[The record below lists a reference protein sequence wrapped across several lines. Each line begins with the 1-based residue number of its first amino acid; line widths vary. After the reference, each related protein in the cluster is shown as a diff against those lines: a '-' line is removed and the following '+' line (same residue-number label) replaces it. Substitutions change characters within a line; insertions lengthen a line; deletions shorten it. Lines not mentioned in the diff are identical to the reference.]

1 MPSRL
6 TAPGKPDL
14 SRSNVARYLQL
25 ATLFRRHIESGHWPA
40 GAQIPTVDELAAQHG
55 VARATIRQAL
65 GILEEEALISR
76 FRAKGTFVNA
86 QRPRHLW
93 LDMTTD
99 WRGLLNAR
107 EGAVIEI
114 LEEDGDI
121 DALPH
126 RLHDV
131 GAPTPRYRRLR
142 RRHAREGQIFLVADL
157 YIDAAFFP
165 LIPREALS
173 STTAMRLATF
183 FPGNIGHAHQTIV
196 ISAAD
201 LEMSALLDLPLNA
214 PVCLVDRSA
223 VDDRGRLIL
232 LSKGV
237 YRGDLVRLDM
247 RL

>member
-1 MPSRL
+1 MPSR
-6 TAPGKPDL
+6 TKSPAKPDL
-14 SRSNVARYLQL
+14 SRSNVARYVQL
-25 ATLFRRHIESGHWPA
+25 ATLFRRHIDSGHWPA
-40 GAQIPTVDELAAQHG
+40 GRQIPTVDELAAQHG

-65 GILEEEALISR
+65 GILESDALISR

-86 QRPRHLW
+86 QKRQHLW

-107 EGAVIEI
+107 EGAVIEV
-114 LEEDGDI
+114 LEEEDVSVLPLRFHDI
-121 DALPH
+121 
-126 RLHDV
+126 
-131 GAPTPRYRRLR
+131 GTPTPRYRRLR
-142 RRHAREGQIFLVADL
+142 RRHSREGQIFLVADVF
-157 YIDAAFFP
+157 IDAEFFP
-165 LIPREALS
+165 LIPREALN

-183 FPGNIGHAHQTIV
+183 FPRNISHAHQTIV
-196 ISAAD
+196 IGSAD
-201 LEMSALLDLPLNA
+201 LEMSALLELPLNA
-214 PVCLVDRSA
+214 PICLVDRSA

>member
-1 MPSRL
+1 MSP
-6 TAPGKPDL
+6 AKPDL
-14 SRSNVARYLQL
+14 SRSNVARYVQL
-25 ATLFRRHIESGHWPA
+25 ATLFRRHIESGHWAA
-40 GAQIPTVDELAAQHG
+40 GDQIPTVDELAAQHG

-65 GILEEEALISR
+65 GILESDALISR

-86 QRPRHLW
+86 QKRQHLW

-107 EGAVIEI
+107 EGAVIEV
-114 LEEDGDI
+114 LEEEDVSVLPLRFHDI
-121 DALPH
+121 
-126 RLHDV
+126 
-131 GAPTPRYRRLR
+131 GTPTPRYRRLR
-142 RRHAREGQIFLVADL
+142 RRHSRDGQIFLVADVF
-157 YIDAAFFP
+157 IDAEFFP

-183 FPGNIGHAHQTIV
+183 FPRNIGHAHQTIV
-196 ISAAD
+196 IGTAD
-201 LEMSALLDLPLNA
+201 LEMSALLELSLNA

-223 VDDRGRLIL
+223 VDDRGCLIL

>member
-1 MPSRL
+1 MSSR
-6 TAPGKPDL
+6 TVSPAKPDL
-14 SRSNVARYLQL
+14 SRSNVARYVQL
-25 ATLFRRHIESGHWPA
+25 ATLFRRHIESGHWAA
-40 GAQIPTVDELAAQHG
+40 GDQIPTVDELAAQHG

-65 GILEEEALISR
+65 GILESDALISR

-86 QRPRHLW
+86 QKRQHLW

-107 EGAVIEI
+107 EGAVIEV
-114 LEEDGDI
+114 LEEEDVSVLPLRFHDI
-121 DALPH
+121 
-126 RLHDV
+126 
-131 GAPTPRYRRLR
+131 GTPTPRYRRLR
-142 RRHAREGQIFLVADL
+142 RRHSRDGQIFLVADVF
-157 YIDAAFFP
+157 IDAEFFP

-183 FPGNIGHAHQTIV
+183 FPRNIGHAHQTIV
-196 ISAAD
+196 IGTAD
-201 LEMSALLDLPLNA
+201 LEMSALLELSLNA

-223 VDDRGRLIL
+223 VDDRGCLIL

>member
-1 MPSRL
+1 MPSNSTSR
-6 TAPGKPDL
+6 TKPVL
-14 SRSNVARYLQL
+14 SRSNVARYVQL
-25 ATLFRRHIESGHWPA
+25 ATLFRRHIESGHWQP
-40 GAQIPTVDELAAQHG
+40 GTQIPTIDELAAQHG

-65 GILEEEALISR
+65 GILESDALISR

-86 QRPRHLW
+86 DKRQQLW

-107 EGAVIEI
+107 EGAVIEL
-114 LEEDGDI
+114 LEEEEVDD
-121 DALPH
+121 LPH
-126 RLHDV
+126 RFHDV
-131 GAPTPRYRRLR
+131 GTPTGRYRRLR
-142 RRHAREGQIFLVADL
+142 RRHSRAGQIFLVADVF
-157 YIDAAFFP
+157 IDAEFFP

-183 FPGNIGHAHQTIV
+183 FPRNISHAQQTIV
-196 ISAAD
+196 IGGAD
-201 LEMSALLDLPLNA
+201 LEMSVLLDVPLNA

-237 YRGDLVRLDM
+237 YRGDVVRMDM